1 MGLQEELGRVSTATL
16 GEVQNGRGII
26 DAPLRPL
33 AVPCHVAGPAF
44 PVTLPAGD
52 NLSVHHA
59 IARAAAGSVLVVSC
73 GDDRHGF
80 WGEIATVA
88 AMARSITGLVTNG
101 AVRDTDRI
109 RELGFPV
116 FSGAIHIRGTVKQ
129 KRGTVGMPIGM
140 GGVNIRLGDYI
151 VGDSDG
157 LVVVKPDELEA
168 TLRAA
173 QQRDEKEHRIME
185 ALRAGKTT
193 IELFDLPGE

>member
-1 MGLQEELGRVSTATL
+1 MGLQDELKRASTATL
-16 GEVQNGRGII
+16 GEVQQGRGII
-26 DAPLRPL
+26 EGAIRPL
-33 AVPCHVAGPAF
+33 AVPCHLAGLAF

-88 AMARSITGLVTNG
+88 AMARGIAGLVTDG

-109 RELGFPV
+109 RQLGFPV
-116 FSGAIHIRGTVKQ
+116 FSGAIHIRGTVKN
-129 KRGTVGMPIGM
+129 KRGTVGTPIDL
-140 GGVNIRLGDYI
+140 GGVNIRLGDFI

-173 QQRDEKEHRIME
+173 QQRDEKEQRIMA